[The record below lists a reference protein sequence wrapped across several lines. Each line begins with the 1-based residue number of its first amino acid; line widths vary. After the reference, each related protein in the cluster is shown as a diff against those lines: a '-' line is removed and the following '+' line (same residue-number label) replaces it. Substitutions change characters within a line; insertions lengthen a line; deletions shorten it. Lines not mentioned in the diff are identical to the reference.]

1 MSLKNPVTSPGIDPE
16 TIRLIAQHLNHSRS
30 LLNIVLLNIMEIW
43 HPKYKDQAFSDE
55 NFVSLSENFVSLSE
69 NFVSLSENFVS
80 LSESKHKNEE
90 NTY

>member
-1 MSLKNPVTSPGIDPE
+1 
-16 TIRLIAQHLNHSRS
+16 
-30 LLNIVLLNIMEIW
+30 MEIW

-69 NFVSLSENFVS
+69 
-80 LSESKHKNEE
+80 SKHKNEE